1 MSDAKLPLSA
11 ALASAVALAAVA
23 APLTTAQ
30 AADEKCYGVSLAGEN
45 DCANLAG
52 THSCAGQST
61 VDWDGGEWKL
71 VPEGSCE
78 DMGGSLEAYEGVN
91 PNPPS

>member
-1 MSDAKLPLSA
+1 MSDAKFPLSA

-23 APLTTAQ
+23 APLPAL
-30 AADEKCYGVSLAGEN
+30 ADDEKCYGVSLAGEN

-61 VDWDGGEWKL
+61 VDYDGGEWKL

-78 DMGGSLEAYEGVN
+78 DMNGSLEAYEGVN
-91 PNPPS
+91 PNPPA